1 VDQPASVTPPA
12 DIPATPDS
20 PVVVVP
26 VDTTAIPDQPASV
39 TPPAEIPA
47 IVDQPASVVP
57 PAEIPAI
64 VDQPASV
71 VPPAEIPAIVDQPA
85 SVAPPAE
92 IPAIV
97 DQPASVAPSADIPAI
112 VDQPASVAPPADI
125 PATPDSPVVVVP
137 VDIPAIVDQPASVA
151 PPADIPA
158 IVDQPASVA
167 PPADIPAI
175 VDQPASVAP
184 PADIPAIVDQ
194 PASVA
199 PPADI
204 PAIVDQPASVAP
216 PADIPAIV
224 DQPASVATST
234 TTSPDSPDAVVPADI
249 PAIVDQPAS
258 VTPPADI
265 PAIVDQPA
273 SVATS
278 TTTSP
283 DSPDAVVPA
292 DIPAIVDQ
300 PASVAPPADI
310 PAIVDQPASV
320 APPADIPAIV
330 DQPTSVAQP
339 ADIPAIVD
347 QPASVVQPADIPA
360 IVDQPAS
367 VVTST
372 NASPTQPATVA
383 ATSTTAIPAEP
394 ATVVTSTN
402 ASSTQPATV
411 AATSTTASPTQPA
424 TVAATSTTASQTQP
438 ATVATSTNA
447 SVAQPAIVTPTSP
460 TATPAQPATG
470 TPAVAKPAPT
480 PVRFDF
486 PVANQPLVGVISTG
500 FTANNPDID
509 YSRIALGQDRVAGDA
524 NPLMQ
529 PTEGSAPG
537 THVLGIIGAT
547 QGNNKGIDGINDDAP
562 LWVGR
567 APATS
572 DKWAESLKEFVDAAK
587 QSAQPNA
594 VVNINLNL
602 TETTP
607 QGQVV
612 PRSQLTAAEKE
623 ALAYA
628 QQNKVLVVVAAGN
641 DPQQISALGNAGL
654 DFDNIITVGSGNRT
668 GKTDYSGTGEALD
681 IVAEG
686 GTRSNP
692 VLSTVGT
699 STGNMAGTSVAA
711 AQVTGAVSQ
720 VWAANPQLNYRQV
733 VDIVK
738 NTATDLGQPN
748 WDAQTGAGL
757 LNMPAAVQLA
767 KVTTPEPFVPNTQM
781 PVDSPSGVFA
791 VGETGKV
798 AIDLLFNN
806 SQTQGELAIFSL
818 EGMEQLQPGS
828 PAFVQEAARR
838 ALSGSELGHVVVS
851 GQLEGGRFSGD
862 LGQEKA
868 GAGEYQGVK
877 TFDMRPGDKFAVM
890 LVPNGSVRDVA
901 PASSTASPTVPVSPI
916 FSIPQANPNAKEQIA
931 DLVGSGQTF
940 GMQNATGSRA
950 GGEFNDIIFRVD
962 GATGKA
968 PAIPTNVIGGNS
980 WRETEVWHQI
990 TARAL
995 SEDLTPVIAPVANFA
1010 LTPEQPSRTIDL
1022 SQVFSDPEKGELRY
1036 EIVAGNS
1043 QSLSVSLQENRLN
1056 LTSLPSAGLTEVAI
1070 RATDAAGNSVTHT
1083 FSVTSSNLNQQAV
1096 ASINSALAGLQAAL
1110 NQDPEDFTVGLESPE
1125 GEEVL
1130 AQLAGTL
1137 EENPELIQLLARP
1150 ESLSQ
1155 MGLSDTGIATLQQLL
1170 QSPDLAE
1177 EMGLPVTLG
1186 EALSQPDSTFLDG
1199 FLLNADEAADLLPA
1213 DAQQPAVGFLDFSG
1227 GHGEN
1232 VAQIFASVNPLA
1244 SYDTLQ
1250 VAGGN
1255 WAQQLVRFVDKVRAA
1270 GESHGIA
1277 NLSFDLSQLDDIGD
1291 TTRYELTPAEQ
1302 QAIQYARDNNVLL
1315 VVAAGNT
1322 GDKMSALGA
1331 AAQKFDNIIT
1341 VGAVNQSE
1349 QRADYSGYGEGLSIM
1364 AAGGAWQDE
1373 PNAFVGTSR
1382 ATPYVTAAAS
1392 LVWAANPGLSYQ
1404 QVKQLLLETAADLDA
1419 PGWDPQTGAGLLDVK
1434 EAIRRAFL
1442 VEPLTPQP
1450 PLPQGE
1456 RGSSTLTPFSGEGRV
1471 RVLARPASEA
1481 TEAAIAQLQ
1490 NTQQDLLDQWQV
1502 LADLGNPDL
1511 TLAELQSEVG
1521 QKIAGAF
1528 DKYQQVSTDAAIA
1541 AAQAQQWAEALALAT
1556 SHYQIEQAR
1565 LQELQARQKQ
1575 LEEQLAGLGQQ
1586 KTALE
1591 AETQQLLDGIKQ
1603 QIAQAES
1610 DLARATAKLSNPFA
1624 DVDDNL
1630 QTNSTPWRN
1639 AAARQQQ
1646 LAQSFQQQAWGFAAQ
1661 QQHYAAVAA
1670 GINPNRWQV
1679 VGHQRRLSGRQ
1690 KEIWGLG
1697 TNPNLVKQKNQ
1708 LNWQAGIAAQ
1718 NRQALTQL
1726 AQQAQQQAATLNQ
1739 YAQFLDDRR
1748 NSLNVGQANAEDAW
1762 RILAFLEQQAAQ
1774 QENIAQKYSQLGAL
1788 AEQRRQSNQNTA
1800 NGHNSQINRWEV
1812 VGSRRKGSGKRED
1825 VYGWVH
1831 YPEHIA
1837 PRNQAQQAANQA
1849 AYERTVYNQL
1859 AGAAQQ
1865 QAIALRQQ
1873 VEKLRVRLRDWP
1885 VLKQGIDYEIAADAL
1900 RLQAEKDL
1908 LAMHEPVQEQKLE
1921 TLNLQISQAQSEL
1934 QALSAEKLPA
1944 QQQLAGAAEQ
1954 RLQETLAEV
1963 RAIQE
1968 ERAEK
1973 AGDLQNFLETAGF
1986 LLPYRERLA
1995 VVQKNIEQLEDER
2008 LQVQFT
2014 MQEIV
2019 SQLAK
2024 TPSDTLRQQLNHWS
2038 GYLKTLEQELAW
2050 ANLQKDQLALAV
2062 ADSPERLAIS
2072 ALIEELEKAKA
2083 AGAGGT
2089 PVLQE
2094 AQHYINF
2101 LRGIEGSGANFLEGF
2116 DNLTERLAAAKT
2128 EQAQTEAALYALK
2141 DEYVKLG
2148 LEKADLEDN
2157 QIPAKEK
2164 AIADKE
2170 REITGTQGAIAETE
2184 TSLAA
2189 LQEELPSVVEMQSIA
2204 SQSLAQLEQALAATQ
2219 SQFAGIQNQIAG
2231 TQSQIQQ
2238 QQAVLQGYQNQ
2249 INQAYAAANWWEQQ
2263 RQAHQN
2269 AANYWNGQIRTW
2281 GIIGSKSGKC
2291 GKKESVYG
2299 WVYNPQAEANRNAE
2313 QAAANNAAWQ
2323 RDVASQQA
2331 QQLSA
2336 SLQPQIAATQQQI
2349 ATLQQ
2354 QLQSLTQQQQQALQN
2369 QVSAETQNVVSAR
2382 QQLQAL
2388 TQQVNSL
2395 QSQIQQ
2401 QQQNLDG
2408 LNAQLQAQQQQRDTL
2423 NSELANLKEQVPV
2436 LEQQLIDKYR
2446 QIELADK
2453 YLSQVEG
2460 EVNRLDSRLDLLN
2473 RAGVLEQ
2480 QYQDN
2485 WQQWQSAAQEQAAAT
2500 QALLAT
2506 REAGAPARQQL
2517 ESLQSQLSQAQANL
2531 NKANTLQQSIAD
2543 TQQALSFTQ
2552 LQLGNQR
2559 LQLQS
2564 LIDRDGPLAAAE
2576 RYYLNLAEQHRQKMW
2591 YWNGSSYVYNAGEA
2605 AAYRSYL
2612 QQASFIADQRNQLW
2626 QQRRQTEKTIGELQ
2640 QKAAQQQAQI
2650 ASQQVQLGALG
2661 SIPQLQAQVAGL
2673 QANINTVAKALEP
2686 LQLQENRQTQAMQAA
2701 TAKAQN
2707 SATGAAQTAE
2717 LQAEALRQLIGFG
2730 MLASE
2735 SDVDFFATEVEPKV
2749 NSYLEKL
2756 QQRVDSLAQTRSMA
2770 SAQQASWEQ
2779 QLANTTDPVS
2789 KQALTNLINQSK
2801 AQVDSLEALKDV
2813 QARHVSSLQDLLNQ
2827 ARASLTPLRQ
2837 KQELEIRQKLESNG
2851 GRLQALESLLNSE
2864 NAAEAVQNTG
2874 TVLAHAQLADQ
2885 IRQDLTDNVSRWT
2898 EQLLDGHQMTKDLG
2912 SRQQNL
2918 SQSVDEL
2925 IAYIEGNFADPHG
2938 DYHSSEADL
2947 RDGITTLG
2955 VLENRADDFDTTF
2968 TSTEDA
2974 IERIKLRLAQDAAL
2988 WEEIA
2993 PIAIRY
2999 GVESQQLKEY
3009 LQMPGDAKTRWAAFL
3024 AKYPDNGTAIDLLQ
3038 AATLE
3043 GRNPQWQI
3051 SQQLNAPNA
3060 DTLLNAGAVEG
3071 RNPLQ
3076 ALFDKAKAGQASH
3089 EAQGY
3094 AALAQAAWYEQR
3106 AAYHWAVSRKQGP
3119 TWTEWRRVCKR
3130 RLFRRKKC
3138 WDEAVTHVDHD
3149 WIIWRQYSQIFPKL
3163 RAQGYAHLVEADKW
3177 RKAKDRL
3184 EPLKNQWIEAND
3196 AANEAAPAVREARNF
3211 FAQLEA
3217 ARADIPQAQTQL
3229 ESLETLLPTLKQQ
3242 LEQAEAEA
3250 KAQNAKVQ
3258 QEWADYDADAE
3269 DYRQAIEDVLQRR
3282 GELNRQAIETQQQLA
3297 ETEQWVERQTVALDV
3312 EARQVASLQQNLQQY
3327 RDELAAEIPAATG
3340 DELAELQA
3348 KLAQIDQ
3355 SLQLASNK
3363 AAVLSAQQAALTQ
3376 KRTLL
3381 TAQNE
3386 VILAEQRLLDAYISD
3401 PDADTGNL
3409 QQQLQDARAALAE
3422 AQRLA
3427 EQAEAASKAL
3437 TAPLQ
3442 QLQADLLAQ
3451 NDEHLKQAKEH
3462 QAILKALLEATQL
3475 NANYTLQAAQKQQ
3488 EVNSQELKILQRLQ
3502 EAAAAGYQEAKA
3514 LLDVA
3519 QHNDMATAAEIYY
3532 RDYSDLASDKGNKC
3546 VPGLA
3551 RPEDR
3556 LLADQYYR
3564 QMLEQRELQRRAQA
3578 QADGFR
3584 AVKETAQAQMQV
3596 LEQQQKI
3603 AAQQLSE
3610 INAKVA
3616 ETQAQREAKE
3626 QELAIAQAR
3635 LDGISRI
3642 REQTEQTFNQLVVLE
3657 QLNLAQAQLEQ
3668 EIAKNREADIDE
3680 AVRNRQERDRLE
3692 LERRRLETQARIE
3705 QLRQLQVED
3714 NLRQSLNQARGQLGL
3729 ETLEGTDE
3737 PVQLQSQLA
3746 SLLENLKNL
3755 ESEQPDLPADVKA
3768 LLAEARG
3775 DIYLALQGKEASAIQ
3790 ENLLKTMGG
3799 LIGQIEQYK
3808 SEINRIDL
3816 EEQWDSQ
3823 LLQQAEQD
3831 LQGASQQFLKELERS
3846 AALQGER
3853 DVIDPLYLEALNKV
3867 AYAEQAVDISE
3878 DMAKQGKEM
3887 LEQIIKQRI
3896 AQRKL
3901 RKKMFWM
3908 KVLGIISGVIGI
3920 LATIA
3925 SLGGLTPLAIGLT
3938 AASAGINAIQSIING
3953 DWLGGIFSIVMAG
3966 VGAFGSS
3973 LGNAIQAV
3981 GSAASA
3987 TVWGMGLQTAKNLLT
4002 GIRVLQSIGS
4012 GVFSGVRSIMS
4023 GQGVMGALNILS
4035 GIAGAGAAWMKNI
4048 LNECSSMLQKTMSA
4062 VFNTLKDAPVNI
4074 YQGIQGM
4081 KNGDWFG
4088 AIGNLFNAAIS
4099 MGSNFAGIF
4108 NDTASQVFDYLGKAG
4123 NTVLAIGGAI
4133 KDGGI
4138 ESWLSGINSV
4148 IGLWGDDI
4156 KDLVDKISGK
4166 EECVSCPEEG
4176 DPWAEENFDEEVDA
4190 ETDDMFGLLEDED
4203 ILLEDGTGEE
4213 WPFDSQVPEGYNLSP
4228 EWVAW
4233 LNENPGYLVA
4243 GDLPDDQLWTILDG
4257 TEGNQQPE
4265 TVFTSEVTSGITS
4278 ADIKVG
4284 NKTVHLSAVGPNGE
4298 PVPIDPNKPTVFV
4311 THGYISS
4318 GKAVSRLADAYK
4330 DRYPDYNVIILDWR
4344 DLAKNGVIPVLP
4356 IGSEY
4361 RQAAGNTKLV
4371 GNLLG
4376 QAILDLGIDPQQTT
4390 LIGHSLGARVSQYAA
4405 DYVRQHSENGS
4416 LINNLVLLD
4425 PAGPGFQPG
4434 LWNSISGGYHR
4445 LPQGHIANNVR
4456 AIHSTTV
4463 WGDERRISPNDIYIK
4478 VSDKIPN
4485 AQVGEHSYPI
4495 KYLEN
4500 LVRLQLDFKKL
4511 NINYASP

>member
-1 VDQPASVTPPA
+1 
-12 DIPATPDS
+12 
-20 PVVVVP
+20 
-26 VDTTAIPDQPASV
+26 
-39 TPPAEIPA
+39 
-47 IVDQPASVVP
+47 
-57 PAEIPAI
+57 
-64 VDQPASV
+64 
-71 VPPAEIPAIVDQPA
+71 
-85 SVAPPAE
+85 
-92 IPAIV
+92 
-97 DQPASVAPSADIPAI
+97 
-112 VDQPASVAPPADI
+112 
-125 PATPDSPVVVVP
+125 
-137 VDIPAIVDQPASVA
+137 
-151 PPADIPA
+151 
-158 IVDQPASVA
+158 
-167 PPADIPAI
+167 
-175 VDQPASVAP
+175 
-184 PADIPAIVDQ
+184 
-194 PASVA
+194 
-199 PPADI
+199 
-204 PAIVDQPASVAP
+204 
-216 PADIPAIV
+216 
-224 DQPASVATST
+224 
-234 TTSPDSPDAVVPADI
+234 
-249 PAIVDQPAS
+249 
-258 VTPPADI
+258 
-265 PAIVDQPA
+265 
-273 SVATS
+273 
-278 TTTSP
+278 
-283 DSPDAVVPA
+283 
-292 DIPAIVDQ
+292 
-300 PASVAPPADI
+300 
-310 PAIVDQPASV
+310 
-320 APPADIPAIV
+320 
-330 DQPTSVAQP
+330 
-339 ADIPAIVD
+339 
-347 QPASVVQPADIPA
+347 
-360 IVDQPAS
+360 
-367 VVTST
+367 
-372 NASPTQPATVA
+372 
-383 ATSTTAIPAEP
+383 
-394 ATVVTSTN
+394 
-402 ASSTQPATV
+402 
-411 AATSTTASPTQPA
+411 
-424 TVAATSTTASQTQP
+424 
-438 ATVATSTNA
+438 
-447 SVAQPAIVTPTSP
+447 
-460 TATPAQPATG
+460 
-470 TPAVAKPAPT
+470 
-480 PVRFDF
+480 
-486 PVANQPLVGVISTG
+486 
-500 FTANNPDID
+500 
-509 YSRIALGQDRVAGDA
+509 
-524 NPLMQ
+524 
-529 PTEGSAPG
+529 
-537 THVLGIIGAT
+537 
-547 QGNNKGIDGINDDAP
+547 
-562 LWVGR
+562 
-567 APATS
+567 
-572 DKWAESLKEFVDAAK
+572 
-587 QSAQPNA
+587 
-594 VVNINLNL
+594 
-602 TETTP
+602 
-607 QGQVV
+607 
-612 PRSQLTAAEKE
+612 
-623 ALAYA
+623 
-628 QQNKVLVVVAAGN
+628 
-641 DPQQISALGNAGL
+641 
-654 DFDNIITVGSGNRT
+654 
-668 GKTDYSGTGEALD
+668 
-681 IVAEG
+681 
-686 GTRSNP
+686 
-692 VLSTVGT
+692 
-699 STGNMAGTSVAA
+699 
-711 AQVTGAVSQ
+711 
-720 VWAANPQLNYRQV
+720 
-733 VDIVK
+733 
-738 NTATDLGQPN
+738 
-748 WDAQTGAGL
+748 
-757 LNMPAAVQLA
+757 
-767 KVTTPEPFVPNTQM
+767 
-781 PVDSPSGVFA
+781 
-791 VGETGKV
+791 
-798 AIDLLFNN
+798 
-806 SQTQGELAIFSL
+806 
-818 EGMEQLQPGS
+818 
-828 PAFVQEAARR
+828 
-838 ALSGSELGHVVVS
+838 
-851 GQLEGGRFSGD
+851 
-862 LGQEKA
+862 
-868 GAGEYQGVK
+868 
-877 TFDMRPGDKFAVM
+877 
-890 LVPNGSVRDVA
+890 
-901 PASSTASPTVPVSPI
+901 
-916 FSIPQANPNAKEQIA
+916 
-931 DLVGSGQTF
+931 
-940 GMQNATGSRA
+940 MQNATGSRA

-990 TARAL
+990 TDRAL
-995 SEDLTPVIAPVANFA
+995 SDDRTPAVAPVANFA

-1043 QSLSVSLQENRLN
+1043 ESLSVSLQDNRLN

-1096 ASINSALAGLQAAL
+1096 ATVNSALAGLQAAL
-1110 NQDPEDFTVGLESPE
+1110 NQDPEDFIAGLESPE
-1125 GEEVL
+1125 GEEAL

-1137 EENPELIQLLARP
+1137 EENPDLIQLLARP

-1213 DAQQPAVGFLDFSG
+1213 DAQQPAIGFLDFSG

-1270 GESHGIA
+1270 GESHAIA

-1349 QRADYSGYGEGLSIM
+1349 QRADYSGYGDGLSIM

-1373 PNAFVGTSR
+1373 PNAFVGTSK

-1404 QVKQLLLETAADLDA
+1404 QVKQLLLDTAADLNT

-1442 VEPLTPQP
+1442 VEPDTSPES
-1450 PLPQGE
+1450 PLPF
-1456 RGSSTLTPFSGEGRV
+1456 TPSAFSGEGRV

-1490 NTQQDLLDQWQV
+1490 NTQQDLFDQWQV

-1541 AAQAQQWAEALALAT
+1541 TAQAQQWAEALALAT

-1575 LEEQLAGLGQQ
+1575 LEEELAGLGQQ

-1610 DLARATAKLSNPFA
+1610 DLAKATAKLSNPFA

-1630 QTNSTPWRN
+1630 QTNSTPSRN
-1639 AAARQQQ
+1639 AAAQQQQ
-1646 LAQSFQQQAWGFAAQ
+1646 LAQTFQQQAWGFAAQ
-1661 QQHYAAVAA
+1661 QQNYAAVAA
-1670 GINPNRWQV
+1670 GINPNTWQV
-1679 VGHQRRLSGRQ
+1679 VGYQKSFSGRQ
-1690 KEIWGLG
+1690 KEIWGWG

-1718 NRQALTQL
+1718 NQQGLTQL

-1739 YAQFLDDRR
+1739 YAQFLDDRK
-1748 NSLNVGQANAEDAW
+1748 NSLDLGQANAGDAQ

-1774 QENIAQKYSQLGAL
+1774 QGNIAQQYSQQAAV
-1788 AEQRRQSNQNTA
+1788 AEQRRQSNQDTA
-1800 NGHNSQINRWEV
+1800 NWHNSQINRWQV
-1812 VGSRRKGSGKRED
+1812 VGSQRKGSGKRED
-1825 VYGWVH
+1825 VYGSVH

-1849 AYERTVYNQL
+1849 AYERTVYDQL

-1865 QAIALRQQ
+1865 QAIALWQQ

-1934 QALSAEKLPA
+1934 ETLSAEKLPA
-1944 QQQLAGAAEQ
+1944 QEQLAGAAEQ
-1954 RLQETLAEV
+1954 RLQETQAEV

-1968 ERAEK
+1968 ERAAK

-2024 TPSDTLRQQLNHWS
+2024 TPSDTLRQQLNQWS
-2038 GYLKTLEQELAW
+2038 GYLDTLEQELAW

-2072 ALIEELEKAKA
+2072 ALIAELEKAKV

-2116 DNLTERLAAAKT
+2116 DNLTERLAAANT

-2148 LEKADLEDN
+2148 LKKADLEDN

-2170 REITGTQGAIAETE
+2170 REITGTQGAIAQTQ
-2184 TSLAA
+2184 TTLAA

-2204 SQSLAQLEQALAATQ
+2204 SQSLAQREQVLAATQ
-2219 SQFAGIQNQIAG
+2219 SQLAGIQNQSAG

-2249 INQAYAAANWWEQQ
+2249 IANANAAVNWWEQQ
-2263 RQAHQN
+2263 RQQHQAN
-2269 AANYWNGQIRTW
+2269 ANWWNGQISTW
-2281 GIIGSKSGKC
+2281 GITGYDWKGRPQ
-2291 GKKESVYG
+2291 YG

-2354 QLQSLTQQQQQALQN
+2354 QLQSLTQQQQALQN
-2369 QVSAETQNVVSAR
+2369 QVSAERQDVASAR

-2388 TQQVNSL
+2388 NQQVNSL

-2408 LNAQLQAQQQQRDTL
+2408 LNAQLQTQQQQRDTL

-2436 LEQQLIDKYR
+2436 LDQQLIDKYR
-2446 QIELADK
+2446 QIELTDK

-2460 EVNRLDSRLDLLN
+2460 EINRLDSRLDLLN
-2473 RAGVLEQ
+2473 RAGILEQ

-2531 NKANTLQQSIAD
+2531 DKANTLQQSIAD

-2559 LQLQS
+2559 LQLQR

-2576 RYYLNLAEQHRQKMW
+2576 RYYLSEAEQHRQKMW

-2650 ASQQVQLGALG
+2650 ASLQAQLGALG

-2686 LQLQENRQTQAMQAA
+2686 LQQQESRQTQAMQAA

-2756 QQRVDSLAQTRSMA
+2756 QQRIDSLAQTRSIA

-2813 QARHVSSLQDLLNQ
+2813 ETEHLASLQDLLNQ

-2837 KQELEIRQKLESNG
+2837 KQELEIRQKLESNE

-2864 NAAEAVQNTG
+2864 NAAEAVENTG

-2885 IRQDLTDNVSRWT
+2885 IRQDLTDNVSSWT
-2898 EQLLDGHQMTKDLG
+2898 EQLLEGHQMTKDLG

-2918 SQSVDEL
+2918 SQSVDQL

-2938 DYHSSEADL
+2938 DYNSSEADL

-2955 VLENRADDFDTTF
+2955 VVENRADDLDTAF

-2999 GVESQQLKEY
+2999 GVESQELKDY
-3009 LQMPGDAKTRWAAFL
+3009 LQTPGDEKTRRAAFL
-3024 AKYPDNGTAIDLLQ
+3024 AKYPDNGTAIGLLQ
-3038 AATLE
+3038 AATAA
-3043 GRNPQWQI
+3043 GRNPDWQI
-3051 SQQLNAPNA
+3051 SQQLNTSQA
-3060 DTLLNAGAVEG
+3060 DVLLNAEAVEG

-3076 ALFDKAKAGQASH
+3076 ALFNKANAEQASH
-3089 EAQGY
+3089 EAQGH

-3106 AAYHWAVSRKQGP
+3106 AAYHWAVSRKNGP

-3130 RLFRRKKC
+3130 RFLRRKKC

-3149 WIIWRQYSQIFPKL
+3149 WIIWQQYSQIFPQL

-3177 RKAKDRL
+3177 RKEKDRL

-3229 ESLETLLPTLKQQ
+3229 QSLETLLPTLKQQ

-3250 KAQNAKVQ
+3250 QAQNAKVQ

-3297 ETEQWVERQTVALDV
+3297 ETEQWVERQTVALDA

-3348 KLAQIDQ
+3348 KLAQLDQ

-3386 VILAEQRLLDAYISD
+3386 VILAEQRLLDAYIST
-3401 PDADTGNL
+3401 PGDTGNL

-3462 QAILKALLEATQL
+3462 QAILKALLQATQL

-3488 EVNSQELKILQRLQ
+3488 EVNTLEFNILQRLQ
-3502 EAAAAGYQEAKA
+3502 TAAAAGYQEAKA

-3546 VPGLA
+3546 TPGLA

-3556 LLADQYYR
+3556 PLADQYYR
-3564 QMLEQRELQRRAQA
+3564 QMLEHRELQRRAKA
-3578 QADGFR
+3578 QADAFR
-3584 AVKETAQAQMQV
+3584 RVKETAQAQMGV
-3596 LEQQQKI
+3596 LQQQQEI

-3668 EIAKNREADIDE
+3668 EIAQNRQADIDE

-3729 ETLEGTDE
+3729 ETLEGTEE
-3737 PVQLQSQLA
+3737 PVELQSQLA
-3746 SLLENLKNL
+3746 SLLENLKTL

-3808 SEINRIDL
+3808 GEISRIDL

-3823 LLQQAEQD
+3823 LLQEAEQD

-3853 DVIDPLYLEALNKV
+3853 DVIEPLYLEALNKV

-3878 DMAKQGKEM
+3878 DMAKQAKEM

-3896 AQRKL
+3896 AERKA
-3901 RKKMFWM
+3901 RKKSFWN
-3908 KVLGIISGVIGI
+3908 KILGIVSSV
-3920 LATIA
+3920 L
-3925 SLGGLTPLAIGLT
+3925 SLVGTVLTFIPGANFIGL
-3938 AASAGINAIQSIING
+3938 A
-3953 DWLGGIFSIVMAG
+3953 LG
-3966 VGAFGSS
+3966 
-3973 LGNAIQAV
+3973 
-3981 GSAASA
+3981 
-3987 TVWGMGLQTAKNLLT
+3987 
-4002 GIRVLQSIGS
+4002 
-4012 GVFSGVRSIMS
+4012 
-4023 GQGVMGALNILS
+4023 
-4035 GIAGAGAAWMKNI
+4035 
-4048 LNECSSMLQKTMSA
+4048 
-4062 VFNTLKDAPVNI
+4062 
-4074 YQGIQGM
+4074 
-4081 KNGDWFG
+4081 
-4088 AIGNLFNAAIS
+4088 
-4099 MGSNFAGIF
+4099 
-4108 NDTASQVFDYLGKAG
+4108 
-4123 NTVLAIGGAI
+4123 AIGGAI
-4133 KDGGI
+4133 SAVQAAINGDWMGAIFSAVMAGANFIGGSIGNALKAGQQMIMGMTKAVAQKVFTTIKAFQSLASGAFNGVRNLLSGDKIMGFLQIVGGLAGAATSGLQNAILNSPLGEFGYKVVDSLSKAPTLIYGGI
-4138 ESWLSGINSV
+4138 KAIQSGDWVSGIGNIIKGIVSLAKTWTNDFNDGNESPGEKIANILENVSSAGIGVSKFITGGLEGLLEGLGDILEGLGDDIQKWVDKFVAGGNCDCPCPCPGEDLAESAGVLFDEMIALSPAEMARRLEGLAPELRLKVMDLLSSTLTTEEQIAVVSKLPEKQQAEVIPNLPQETLVKWRDRFLVEVEKKALDIESQLTLSTSAQIVIDGQAQSFGSTLPTQKKVFEEIVSKSFQGLGGETKEALLQMVTDPKQLATLLVSSAEGYVYGGYLAALHLNPATAGFALGTDAVLTGILIAQVLKPFYGAWQESGQIISEAQLTGQIDQHAVGLAIQELRYQNANFLAQNIPSLATGIVGRLSRLPQPQSKPQWSSQVPIPEHPDLPGGLTNLGYGATIRYTPNMVGPLPFTVRNSFRSGTYTAKTLEQPLTLYRVIPEGGNPTGSYWTRVKPQGNQQTIMDSALLPEWYTTPPTKVFKIEVPAGTRIYEGVVAPQTSGKAPHTLPGGGNQVYIPEINASWLKESWLIES
-4148 IGLWGDDI
+4148 
-4156 KDLVDKISGK
+4156 
-4166 EECVSCPEEG
+4166 
-4176 DPWAEENFDEEVDA
+4176 
-4190 ETDDMFGLLEDED
+4190 
-4203 ILLEDGTGEE
+4203 
-4213 WPFDSQVPEGYNLSP
+4213 
-4228 EWVAW
+4228 
-4233 LNENPGYLVA
+4233 NP
-4243 GDLPDDQLWTILDG
+4243 
-4257 TEGNQQPE
+4257 
-4265 TVFTSEVTSGITS
+4265 
-4278 ADIKVG
+4278 
-4284 NKTVHLSAVGPNGE
+4284 
-4298 PVPIDPNKPTVFV
+4298 
-4311 THGYISS
+4311 
-4318 GKAVSRLADAYK
+4318 
-4330 DRYPDYNVIILDWR
+4330 
-4344 DLAKNGVIPVLP
+4344 
-4356 IGSEY
+4356 
-4361 RQAAGNTKLV
+4361 
-4371 GNLLG
+4371 
-4376 QAILDLGIDPQQTT
+4376 
-4390 LIGHSLGARVSQYAA
+4390 
-4405 DYVRQHSENGS
+4405 
-4416 LINNLVLLD
+4416 
-4425 PAGPGFQPG
+4425 
-4434 LWNSISGGYHR
+4434 
-4445 LPQGHIANNVR
+4445 
-4456 AIHSTTV
+4456 
-4463 WGDERRISPNDIYIK
+4463 
-4478 VSDKIPN
+4478 
-4485 AQVGEHSYPI
+4485 
-4495 KYLEN
+4495 
-4500 LVRLQLDFKKL
+4500 
-4511 NINYASP
+4511 